1 MTPSFDVLL
10 VEDDRVVHEAAAR
23 ILSLEGLT
31 VDRTEDVSTAVA
43 RLRNAEH
50 RMVLSDLML
59 PGFSGFDLLDRLA
72 NDRPQ
77 LPVVLITGY
86 ATIEN
91 ALHAFKH
98 GAFDF
103 LPKPFDLAELLGV
116 VRRALRCAEQRW
128 WNPTLPV
135 RDLVGADGATRLARL
150 RFLGQHSWAAIDDGT
165 AVFGV
170 AESFPGLLGT
180 IVDVRLPQP
189 GDFLTQG
196 LAFAEISTADEAIH
210 RVWAPLSGT
219 VIESNGEIRNT
230 PDLVDRLP
238 FSSGWLT
245 RVVLSALEEQQEAL
259 TVRTGTSAGPAAQ
272 SSGVKEKPWSS

>member
-1 MTPSFDVLL
+1 MTASFDVLL
-10 VEDDRVVHEAAAR
+10 VEDDRVVHDAAAR

-31 VDRTEDVSTAVA
+31 VDRTEDVSSAVA
-43 RLRNAEH
+43 RLRNAQH
-50 RMVLSDLML
+50 QVVLTDLML

-77 LPVVLITGY
+77 VPVILITGY

-103 LPKPFDLAELLGV
+103 LPKPFDVAELLGV

-128 WNPTLPV
+128 WNSAGPV
-135 RDLVGADGATRLARL
+135 RDRVTDVAARPGRLC
-150 RFLGQHSWAAIDDGT
+150 FLGQHSWAAIDGDT
-165 AVFGV
+165 AVVGV
-170 AESFPGLLGT
+170 AESFSGLLGE
-180 IVDVRLPQP
+180 ILDLRLPKP
-189 GDFLTQG
+189 GEFLTQG
-196 LAFAEISTADEAIH
+196 LSFAEISTADEAIH

-219 VIESNGEIRNT
+219 LIESNDEIRRT
-230 PDLVDRLP
+230 PDLVNRLP

-245 RVVLSALEEQQEAL
+245 RVLLSALEEQQGAL
-259 TVRTGTSAGPAAQ
+259 TIRSGTLAGPAEQ
-272 SSGVKEKPWSS
+272 NGGEKEKRWSS

>member
-1 MTPSFDVLL
+1 MTPGFDVLL
-10 VEDDRVVHEAAAR
+10 VEDDPVVHEAAAR

-43 RLRNAEH
+43 RLRAAEY
-50 RMVLSDLML
+50 RMILSDLML

-103 LPKPFDLAELLGV
+103 LPKPFDVAELLGV

-128 WNPTLPV
+128 WNPTVPV
-135 RDLVGADGATRLARL
+135 RDLLGADEATRPERL
-150 RFLGQHSWAAIDDGT
+150 RFLGQHSWAAIDDRT

-170 AESFPGLLGT
+170 AESFPGLLGE
-180 IVDVRLPQP
+180 ILDLRLPQP

-196 LAFAEISTADEAIH
+196 LSFAEISTADEAIH

-219 VIESNGEIRNT
+219 VIESNGQIRNT

-259 TVRTGTSAGPAAQ
+259 TIRTGTFAGPAAQ
-272 SSGVKEKPWSS
+272 NGGAKEKPWSS

>member
-1 MTPSFDVLL
+1 MTPGFDVLL
-10 VEDDRVVHEAAAR
+10 VEDDRVVREAAAR
-23 ILSLEGLT
+23 ILRLEGLT
-31 VDRTEDVSTAVA
+31 VDQAEDVSAAVA

-50 RMVLSDLML
+50 RVVLSDLML

-72 NDRPQ
+72 SDRPQ
-77 LPVVLITGY
+77 VPAILITGY

-91 ALHAFKH
+91 ALRAFKH

-103 LPKPFDLAELLGV
+103 LPKPFDIAELLGV
-116 VRRALRCAEQRW
+116 VRRALRCATLRW
-128 WNPTLPV
+128 WHPAAPV
-135 RDLVGADGATRLARL
+135 RDLVAADVAARPEHL
-150 RFLGQHSWAAIDDGT
+150 RFLGQHSWARIDDGT

-170 AESFPGLLGT
+170 AESFSGLLGE
-180 IVDVRLPQP
+180 ILGLRLPRP
-189 GDFLTQG
+189 GELLTQG
-196 LAFAEISTADEAIH
+196 LSFAEISTADGAVH

-219 VIESNGEIRNT
+219 VIESNVEMGKA

-259 TVRTGTSAGPAAQ
+259 TVRTGTLAGPAAP
-272 SSGVKEKPWSS
+272 SGAGKEQRWSS

>member
-1 MTPSFDVLL
+1 MTASFDVLL

-31 VDRTEDVSTAVA
+31 VDRAEEVSAAVA
-43 RLRNAEH
+43 RLRNAQH
-50 RMVLSDLML
+50 QVVLTDLML

-77 LPVVLITGY
+77 IPVILITGY

-103 LPKPFDLAELLGV
+103 LPKPFDVAELLGV
-116 VRRALRCAEQRW
+116 VRRALRCVERRW
-128 WNPTLPV
+128 WNPVAPA
-135 RDLVGADGATRLARL
+135 RDLVAAQEAVRPERL
-150 RFLGQHSWAAIDDGT
+150 RFLGQHSWAAINGGT

-170 AESFPGLLGT
+170 AETFPGLLGE
-180 IVDVRLPQP
+180 ILALRLPKP
-189 GDFLTQG
+189 GELLTQG
-196 LAFAEISTADEAIH
+196 LSFAEISSADESIH

-219 VIESNGEIRNT
+219 VIESNSETLAT
-230 PDLVDRLP
+230 PDLVNQLP

-245 RVVLSALEEQQEAL
+245 RVVLSALEEQQGAL
-259 TVRTGTSAGPAAQ
+259 TIRNGTRAGPA
-272 SSGVKEKPWSS
+272 

>member
-1 MTPSFDVLL
+1 MKPSFDVLL
-10 VEDDRVVHEAAAR
+10 VEDDRVVHEAAAH

-31 VDRTEDVSTAVA
+31 VDHAEDVSAAVA

-50 RMVLSDLML
+50 QIVLSDLML

-72 NDRPQ
+72 SDRPQ
-77 LPVVLITGY
+77 VPVILITGY

-103 LPKPFDLAELLGV
+103 LPKPFDVAELLGV
-116 VRRALRCAEQRW
+116 VRRALRCAELHW
-128 WNPTLPV
+128 WNLAAPV
-135 RDLVGADGATRLARL
+135 RDLVAADGAARPERL
-150 RFLGQHSWAAIDDGT
+150 RFLGQHSWAAIDGGT

-170 AESFPGLLGT
+170 AESFPGLLGE
-180 IVDVRLPQP
+180 IRELRLPAS
-189 GDFLTQG
+189 GECLTQG
-196 LAFAEISTADEAIH
+196 LSFAEIATADEAIH

-219 VIESNGEIRNT
+219 VIESNGEIRDA

-245 RVVLSALEEQQEAL
+245 RVVLSALEEQQDAL
-259 TVRTGTSAGPAAQ
+259 TIRTGTLAGPATQ
-272 SSGVKEKPWSS
+272 SGGGKEKRWSS

>member
-10 VEDDRVVHEAAAR
+10 VEDDLVVHEAAAR

-31 VDRTEDVSTAVA
+31 VDRAEDVSAAVA
-43 RLRNAEH
+43 RLRNAQH
-50 RMVLSDLML
+50 QVVLTDLML

-72 NDRPQ
+72 SDRPQ
-77 LPVVLITGY
+77 VPVILITGY

-103 LPKPFDLAELLGV
+103 LPKPFDVAELLGV
-116 VRRALRCAEQRW
+116 VRRALRCAERRW
-128 WNPTLPV
+128 WHPAAPA
-135 RDLVGADGATRLARL
+135 RDLLAADVAARPERL
-150 RFLGQHSWAAIDDGT
+150 RFLGQHAWAAIDGGS

-170 AESFPGLLGT
+170 AESFPGLLGE
-180 IVDVRLPQP
+180 IRELRLPQP
-189 GDFLTQG
+189 GALLTQG
-196 LAFAEISTADEAIH
+196 LSFVEIATADESIH

-219 VIESNGEIRNT
+219 VIESNGEIRDT
-230 PDLVDRLP
+230 PDLMDRLP

-245 RVVLSALEEQQEAL
+245 RVVLSALEEQQDAL
-259 TVRTGTSAGPAAQ
+259 IIRTGTLAGPAAR
-272 SSGVKEKPWSS
+272 SGGEKEKRWSS